1 MNLYFFEALY
11 GLDQI
16 QGLRNIQSGMIKEFA
31 QQDLDKELE
40 KYPHLKQAVAEEKA
54 NPATPKIAEVVQ
66 QAQAEADSQ
75 YRGLILT
82 IPFFAARRFLSDV
95 RSMSGMSGL
104 SWLDFNTISDLQR
117 EQFQMREKQLVLKPL
132 VEEAMKGITNDL
144 FDRSLNEQRDKL
156 INGDEFKE
164 LSKQDPTLK
173 KDLEDI
179 FEQHRREVKEI
190 ISKKSSSPQE
200 QTQAIESASKRLEKK
215 IHDRVLQGQEKS
227 YQSSPIVKG
236 DKQLSADIHQAFE
249 DYRKKADKIFNNSS
263 LNAQARQDQ
272 LGTERTKLNEAIA
285 QKISQ
290 AQERSLLNSPE
301 VSALIK
307 EEGNNSPL
315 KKEIEKAFND
325 YRTQERALTQRYS
338 GNEPGQAEALKR
350 ALEAEQ
356 RKLNVATTKAI
367 QAASLRAFKNSPTM
381 KAFIEMDKDFEKE
394 IDALFNAHT
403 DKLVSVLQSTA
414 LPQAQKDKRI
424 KTLNEE
430 LAQGIFDLQM
440 NEAEK
445 MDLQNPEVIWF
456 SAAYP
461 AVKEQLHQLYQNY
474 KSEYH
479 ALQKQTLPA
488 DQLEEKI
495 KKQEQ
500 DFLMKK
506 QALIQ
511 QYFTQ
516 SQSDI
521 HFWRSVASNVNKQQ
535 WAQIA
540 AMRQSINQ
548 YLLLQKIPNL
558 EGKALDLV
566 NQQLAIFMD
575 QQIAFYDD
583 PSITNMDIAMR
594 ALMLEENNY
603 MASLIFVCGD
613 QSEMEQYGIESFE
626 EIQAEQE
633 MGKK

>member
-1 MNLYFFEALY
+1 
-11 GLDQI
+11 
-16 QGLRNIQSGMIKEFA
+16 
-31 QQDLDKELE
+31 
-40 KYPHLKQAVAEEKA
+40 
-54 NPATPKIAEVVQ
+54 
-66 QAQAEADSQ
+66 
-75 YRGLILT
+75 
-82 IPFFAARRFLSDV
+82 
-95 RSMSGMSGL
+95 
-104 SWLDFNTISDLQR
+104 
-117 EQFQMREKQLVLKPL
+117 
-132 VEEAMKGITNDL
+132 
-144 FDRSLNEQRDKL
+144 
-156 INGDEFKE
+156 
-164 LSKQDPTLK
+164 
-173 KDLEDI
+173 
-179 FEQHRREVKEI
+179 
-190 ISKKSSSPQE
+190 
-200 QTQAIESASKRLEKK
+200 
-215 IHDRVLQGQEKS
+215 
-227 YQSSPIVKG
+227 
-236 DKQLSADIHQAFE
+236 
-249 DYRKKADKIFNNSS
+249 
-263 LNAQARQDQ
+263 
-272 LGTERTKLNEAIA
+272 
-285 QKISQ
+285 
-290 AQERSLLNSPE
+290 
-301 VSALIK
+301 
-307 EEGNNSPL
+307 
-315 KKEIEKAFND
+315 
-325 YRTQERALTQRYS
+325 
-338 GNEPGQAEALKR
+338 
-350 ALEAEQ
+350 
-356 RKLNVATTKAI
+356 
-367 QAASLRAFKNSPTM
+367 M